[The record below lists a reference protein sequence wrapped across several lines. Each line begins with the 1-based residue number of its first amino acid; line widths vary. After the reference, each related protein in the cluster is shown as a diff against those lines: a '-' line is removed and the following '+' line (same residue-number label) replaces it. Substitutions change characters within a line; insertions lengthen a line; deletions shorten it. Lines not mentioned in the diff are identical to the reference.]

1 MLYSVTFIS
10 QTTRAFQVDAPK
22 TSNRRAISLVKNK
35 EELQSQSGSVSVRE
49 GWVIRL
55 QEADERFVV
64 CPVLTGCSSIQKRCV
79 RSLQSTSLCSDWG
92 HLNKSKFW
100 PALLWHHISEIVMT
114 GGMGKHQV
122 VSSLSRGIEEKRI
135 KQKKIAVE
143 EPQKEKMSLEP
154 AETEDEGMWKPCRA
168 SEVQPRSLETGGPA
182 AYVSAHMSC
191 LCVRTDQQLGDSAGV
206 SMTDRPLPV
215 WLNISIQP
223 NKHTSTN
230 TTALAPAPV

>member
-79 RSLQSTSLCSDWG
+79 RSLQSTSLCSD
-92 HLNKSKFW
+92 
-100 PALLWHHISEIVMT
+100 
-114 GGMGKHQV
+114 
-122 VSSLSRGIEEKRI
+122 
-135 KQKKIAVE
+135 
-143 EPQKEKMSLEP
+143 
-154 AETEDEGMWKPCRA
+154 
-168 SEVQPRSLETGGPA
+168 
-182 AYVSAHMSC
+182 
-191 LCVRTDQQLGDSAGV
+191 
-206 SMTDRPLPV
+206 
-215 WLNISIQP
+215 
-223 NKHTSTN
+223 
-230 TTALAPAPV
+230 